1 MDQFR
6 VFFCA
11 ILTECARRSTKL
23 PSVREILSDLVA
35 EQQQL
40 DQFLQRVHVRNWSTK
55 TPAKGWDIRDTVSH
69 LAHLEEYAHN
79 ALSEGGSR
87 LGEINDYPTFDAFT
101 DVGVQR
107 GRAMRPQ
114 DVIEWWRLGRAK
126 VVDALS
132 KAKTSDRVPWLY
144 GDMAARTFAT
154 ARLAETW
161 AHGLDIHEAAEDDEF
176 EDTDRLRHIVVL
188 AQKMLPWAFEQA
200 GLEYTMEV
208 RVEGIGHMYAK
219 YASGSGESDQ
229 LIRGPAGDI
238 CRIAVRRLD
247 PSDAENI
254 IIKGEVAEA
263 ALKVMRTY

>member
-1 MDQFR
+1 M
-6 VFFCA
+6 
-11 ILTECARRSTKL
+11 
-23 PSVREILSDLVA
+23 REILSDLVA

-40 DQFLQRVHVRNWSTK
+40 DQFLQRVNVRYWSTK

-69 LAHLEEYAHN
+69 LAHIEEYAHN
-79 ALSEGGSR
+79 AISEGGSR
-87 LGEINDYPTFDAFT
+87 LGEIHDYESFDAFT

-132 KAKTSDRVPWLY
+132 KADRRDRVPWLF
-144 GDMAARTFAT
+144 GDMSSRTFAT

-161 AHGLDIHEAAEDDEF
+161 AHGLDIHEATADEDF

-200 GLEYTMEV
+200 GLEYSSEV
-208 RVEGIGHMYAK
+208 RVEGIGQMYAK
-219 YASGSGESDQ
+219 YASGAEDADQ

-238 CRIAVRRLD
+238 CRIAVQRLD
-247 PSDAENI
+247 PTDADNI
-254 IIKGEVAEA
+254 LIKGEIAEA